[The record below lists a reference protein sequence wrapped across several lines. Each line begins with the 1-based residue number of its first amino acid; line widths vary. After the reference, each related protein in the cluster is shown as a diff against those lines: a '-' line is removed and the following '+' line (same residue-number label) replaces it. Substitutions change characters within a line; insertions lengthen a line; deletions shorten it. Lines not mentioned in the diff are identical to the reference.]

1 MALTNDEKATMKAAI
16 EIIERET
23 DNDGD
28 KLVLR
33 GFGAFR
39 RVAVAAKTARNPV
52 TGDPVDVPA
61 RSVIRFS
68 GSKSCART

>member
-1 MALTNDEKATMKAAI
+1 MKAAI
-16 EIIERET
+16 TIIERET

-28 KLVLR
+28 KLVMR
-33 GFGAFR
+33 GFGSFR
-39 RVAVAAKTARNPV
+39 RVAVAAKVARNPH

-68 GSKSCART
+68 ASKSCARM